1 MQKEITSR
9 QAAPGAGAPIQILGV
24 NAAGQESANALM
36 SEGRVLPL
44 LQDRSDVDAWGLWRV
59 EYRDV
64 VILDTQNRPVAVYN
78 LTLHDLADTSDYA
91 ELKAL
96 LLEKAAR

>member
-1 MQKEITSR
+1 MC
-9 QAAPGAGAPIQILGV
+9 
-24 NAAGQESANALM
+24 
-36 SEGRVLPL
+36 EGRVLPW
-44 LQDRSDVDAWGLWRV
+44 LQDRPDVDVWSLWRV

-78 LTLHDLADTSDYA
+78 LTAHDLADTNDYA